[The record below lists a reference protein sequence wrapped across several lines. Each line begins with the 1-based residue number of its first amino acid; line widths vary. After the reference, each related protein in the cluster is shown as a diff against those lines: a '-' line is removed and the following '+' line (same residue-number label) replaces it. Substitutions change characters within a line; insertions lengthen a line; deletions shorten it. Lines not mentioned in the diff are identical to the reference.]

1 MVLILIIAREQIPL
15 LERRSAVRILWFL
28 LQLTG
33 LRISTKSLGDV
44 LKNEYT
50 SLYQM
55 LLADEPYLTSI

>member
-28 LQLTG
+28 PQLTG
-33 LRISTKSLGDV
+33 LRISTKRLGVV